1 MDTKSF
7 HVEIKD
13 AAKGEVEA
21 LFSTYNVIDK
31 DGDVTMPGAFTDG
44 APTKISAY
52 GHASWSGVLPV
63 GKGTIHDTGSGAVLK
78 GQFFLD
84 TTAGK
89 DTFTTVKEL
98 GVLQEWSYGY
108 DVLEYSYGE
117 FEGRNV
123 RFLKKL
129 KVHEVSPVLI
139 GAGIGTM
146 TMSAKSAPAA
156 KAVVRA
162 IPVHETATA
171 TGPWDGP
178 KTAAAL
184 AEDLRPSQLRTVYAW
199 VDPDGDPEA
208 KSSYDFP
215 HHHGVGGPANLRAC
229 MAGIAALNGAK
240 GAALSDDDRQAVWE
254 HLASHLKDA
263 DREPPQL
270 RDRGTSPTKFADEL
284 LEGLAGLSGLIDSA
298 ARVVALRAQKGKKLS
313 QVNAEILD
321 WIGDDLAR
329 LKALIEYSPAG
340 AVDDDAVA
348 SLMLRSVAALNDL

>member
-7 HVEIKD
+7 QVEIKD

-31 DGDVTMPGAFTDG
+31 DGDVTLPGAFTDG

-52 GHASWSGVLPV
+52 GHTSWSGILPV
-63 GKGTIHDTGSGAVLK
+63 GKGTIHDTGNGAVLK

-98 GVLQEWSYGY
+98 GHLQEWSYGY

-117 FEGRNV
+117 FEGKQV
-123 RFLKKL
+123 RFLKSL

-139 GAGIGTM
+139 GAGVGTM
-146 TMSAKSAPAA
+146 TMSAKSAPSK
-156 KAVVRA
+156 KAVRRA
-162 IPVHETATA
+162 IPGHETETVSRS
-171 TGPWDGP
+171 WDAP
-178 KTAAAL
+178 KMAAAL
-184 AEDLRPSQLRTVYAW
+184 PEDLRPSQLRTVFAW
-199 VDPDGDPEA
+199 VDPDGDPEE

-240 GAALSDDDRQAVWE
+240 GAALNDDDRKAVWE
-254 HLASHLKDA
+254 HLASHLTDA
-263 DREPPQL
+263 DREAPQL
-270 RDRGTSPTKFADEL
+270 RDRGTSPVKFADEL

-298 ARVVALRAQKGKKLS
+298 ARVVALRAQKGKTLS
-313 QVNAEILD
+313 KSNTELLE

-329 LKALIEYSPAG
+329 LKALIEYSPDG
-340 AVDDDAVA
+340 AVDEDEVA
-348 SLMLRSVAALNDL
+348 SLFLQSYAALNDL

>member
-1 MDTKSF
+1 MDTKSL

-13 AAKGEVEA
+13 ADKGEVEA

-31 DGDVTMPGAFTDG
+31 DGDVTLPGAFDDG
-44 APTKISAY
+44 APAKISAY

-63 GKGTIHDTGSGAVLK
+63 GKGTINDIGTGAVMRGK
-78 GQFFLD
+78 FFLD

-98 GVLQEWSYGY
+98 GPLQEWSYGY
-108 DVLEYSYGE
+108 DVIESEFGE
-117 FEGRNV
+117 FEGKHV

-139 GAGIGTM
+139 GAGVGTM

-156 KAVVRA
+156 KAVRRA
-162 IPVHETATA
+162 VPVHETAVA
-171 TGPWDGP
+171 SGPWDAP

-184 AEDLRPSQLRTVYAW
+184 PDDLRPSQLRTVYAW

-240 GAALSDDDRQAVWE
+240 GAALSDDDRKAVWE

-263 DREPPQL
+263 DREPPAL
-270 RDRGTSPTKFADEL
+270 RDRGTSPVKFADEL

-298 ARVVALRAQKGKKLS
+298 ARVVALRAQKGKTLS
-313 QVNAEILD
+313 KSNTELLE

-329 LKALIEYSPAG
+329 LKALIEYSPEG
-340 AVDDDAVA
+340 AVDDDEVA
-348 SLMLRSVAALNDL
+348 SLMLRSLAALNDL